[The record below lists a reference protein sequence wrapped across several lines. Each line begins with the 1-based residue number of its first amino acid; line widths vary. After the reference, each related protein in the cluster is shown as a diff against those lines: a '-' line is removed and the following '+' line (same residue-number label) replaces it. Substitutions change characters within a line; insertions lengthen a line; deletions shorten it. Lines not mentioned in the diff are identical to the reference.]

1 MKIKP
6 EDVFKQ
12 LEGYLWYAADKEK
25 VLKILDEALIEA
37 WEEGYDS
44 GQDAGYM
51 SNADI

>member
-44 GQDAGYM
+44 GEQNDRFEP
-51 SNADI
+51 

>member
-12 LEGYLWYAADKEK
+12 LEGYLWYAAYAADKEK
-25 VLKILDEALIEA
+25 VLKILDEALTEA

-44 GQDAGYM
+44 GEQNDRFEP
-51 SNADI
+51 